1 MLNSVIDDCFFF
13 PMQQPVRCV
22 VWLVY
27 EMLSTLKQRDSA
39 VYPAPEAIPPILK
52 RPVYWQDFR

>member
-1 MLNSVIDDCFFF
+1 MIDDFFF
-13 PMQQPVRCV
+13 FMQQPVRCV